1 MPVQIGVISN
11 IQPNMNQRVNKVT
24 KDNPKYILRKQRLC
38 LVKKNTQKVG
48 WGGEL
53 GF

>member
-11 IQPNMNQRVNKVT
+11 IQPNMNQRVNKVP

-38 LVKKNTQKVG
+38 LVKKNTQKG